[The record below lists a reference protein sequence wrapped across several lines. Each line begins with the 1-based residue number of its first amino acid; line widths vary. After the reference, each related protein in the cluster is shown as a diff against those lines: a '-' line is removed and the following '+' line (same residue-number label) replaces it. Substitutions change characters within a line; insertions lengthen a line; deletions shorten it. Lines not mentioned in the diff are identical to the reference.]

1 MNVNLYPM
9 QIFQILSFFP
19 ILVFFMIHV
28 PVSLTAYLPTYLDNM
43 ARGVTS
49 KDCFSMAKVIPRASF
64 SRTAL
69 VAYKE
74 QNITEEDNLVFNQYS
89 IM

>member
-1 MNVNLYPM
+1 MYQTLH
-9 QIFQILSFFP
+9 LSNKYGYF
-19 ILVFFMIHV
+19 VV
-28 PVSLTAYLPTYLDNM
+28 ALTVYLLNYLDNM

-64 SRTAL
+64 SMTAL

-74 QNITEEDNLVFNQYS
+74 QKITKA
-89 IM
+89 

>member
-1 MNVNLYPM
+1 
-9 QIFQILSFFP
+9 
-19 ILVFFMIHV
+19 MIHV

-49 KDCFSMAKVIPRASF
+49 KDCLSIAKVIPRASF

-69 VAYKE
+69 VAYKK
-74 QNITEEDNLVFNQYS
+74 QNITKEDKLVFNQYS